1 MSRPDFVKYRV
12 SGKIVKLF
20 GRDSVSTDTAA
31 LFELVKNAY
40 DADASTL
47 EISFTNIKIFQAADK
62 ALRERYLKINN
73 NLKSLH
79 PEFPLDKI
87 DHLTKE
93 DEHYAKQKELV
104 DKYSS
109 ETKIIIQD
117 NGSGMSLDQ
126 LINKWM
132 VVGVDKTE
140 SELFTKKKRRV
151 VGEKGVGRFAA
162 EKLAKHLTLKS
173 FPRDSKTCIIA
184 EIDWEKFR
192 FAKSI
197 NDAKIPLRYERKDE
211 SKHGLTLELKN
222 LRENWSTKRINSFI
236 NELSVLILPEKFKE
250 KNSLSVQVKI
260 DGKKEII
267 SVESNLFKKAP
278 YYFVAELTTEHKIRF
293 LEAKYKKDQIVPNI
307 QKKDYELQTEWDF
320 SKGVEEKPPT
330 CGPVKFTFYGYPFDP
345 SGRKLG
351 WTEYYGKL
359 DIEQF
364 QTTINDISGIKIYRD
379 GFRVR
384 PYGDRYHD
392 WLSMSDEARRTAGRL
407 PSKSVLGWIEI
418 SSDTNKTIADTT
430 SREKII
436 ENESFNDLR
445 LFANQVM
452 DAYSKFVEK
461 KRQEI
466 LKKEALSEV
475 PKLVKNLGTKILDNP
490 SIPKKTKSKLVL
502 ALNRIQIE
510 LTDSDERAKIEKE
523 SLMDEKNAFRNLAS
537 LGIVTGVVSHE
548 TNIFIRNI
556 LAHSTLLQRELNKDK
571 PDKKIILKHIAVID
585 PSTKNLLNY
594 MKFVKGFTA
603 TLGSR
608 KKEFRKKQSLNLK
621 KQIEHIFFGLAGI
634 LKEWDISYDLS
645 VSSSFPKLRMFEADL
660 QSVLLN
666 LTSNSMKSLKHFTSE
681 RVNVPKNQK
690 NKIKISAYTT
700 NRDVVIIFSDN
711 GLGIPFS
718 DRSNVFELFWTRTA
732 SRETSLSGSGLGLP
746 IIKEIIADYNGS
758 ITIEDKSELRM
769 GVTFKITLPK
779 YEVTK
784 K

>member
-12 SGKIVKLF
+12 SGKIVKLL

-31 LFELVKNAY
+31 LVELVKNAY
-40 DADASTL
+40 DADATTL
-47 EISFTNIKIFQAADK
+47 EISFQNINLFQAADK
-62 ALRERYLKINN
+62 ALRERYLKISN
-73 NLKSLH
+73 NLKSIH
-79 PEFPLDKI
+79 PELSLDKI
-87 DHLTKE
+87 DELTKE
-93 DEHYAKQKELV
+93 DEHYVKQKELV
-104 DKYSS
+104 EKYSA

-117 NGSGMSLDQ
+117 NGNGMSLDQ
-126 LINKWM
+126 LVNKWM
-132 VVGVDKTE
+132 VVGVDKTK

-151 VGEKGVGRFAA
+151 VGEKGVGRFGS
-162 EKLAKHLTLKS
+162 EKLAKNLTLKS

-184 EIDWEKFR
+184 EIDWEKFH
-192 FAKSI
+192 FDKSI
-197 NDAKIPLRYERKDE
+197 SDTKIPLRYERKDE
-211 SKHGLTLELKN
+211 SKHGLILELKN
-222 LRENWSTKRINSFI
+222 LRENWSTRKINSFI

-250 KNSLSVQVKI
+250 KNSLSIQVKT
-260 DGKKEII
+260 DNKKEII
-267 SVESNLFKKAP
+267 RVESNIFKKAP
-278 YYFVAELTTEHKIRF
+278 YYFVAELTPEHKVRF
-293 LEAKYKKDQIVPNI
+293 IEAKYKKDQIVPNI
-307 QKKDYELQTEWDF
+307 QKKNYELQTEWDF
-320 SKGVEEKPPT
+320 SKDVDEKPPT

-359 DIEQF
+359 DIDEF
-364 QTTINDISGIKIYRD
+364 HTTINNISGIKIYRD

-384 PYGDRYHD
+384 PYGDKHHD
-392 WLSMSDEARRTAGRL
+392 WLSMSDEARRTSGRL

-418 SSDTNKTIADTT
+418 SSDTNKTIVDTT

-436 ENESFNDLR
+436 ENDSFDDLR
-445 LFANQVM
+445 IFANQVM

-466 LKKEALSEV
+466 LKKEAISEV
-475 PKLVKNLGTKILDNP
+475 PKLVKNLGSKILDNP
-490 SIPKKTKSKLVL
+490 SIPKKTKTELVA
-502 ALNRIQIE
+502 ALNKIQIE
-510 LTDSDERAKIEKE
+510 LTDSDERSKIEKE

-537 LGIVTGVVSHE
+537 LGIATGVVSHE

-571 PDKKIILKHIAVID
+571 PDKKMVSVHLAVID
-585 PSTKNLLNY
+585 PSTRNLLNY

-608 KKEFRKKQSLNLK
+608 KKEFRKKQPLNLK
-621 KQIEHIFFGLAGI
+621 KQIEHIFSGLTGI
-634 LKEWDISYDLS
+634 LKEWDIFYEVSI
-645 VSSSFPKLRMFEADL
+645 SSSFPKLQMFEADL
-660 QSVLLN
+660 QSALLN

-681 RVNVPKNQK
+681 RENVPKNQK
-690 NKIKISAYTT
+690 NKIKISAHTT
-700 NRDVVIIFSDN
+700 AQDIIIIFSDN

-718 DRSNVFELFWTRTA
+718 DRANVFELFWTRTA

-746 IIKEIIADYNGS
+746 IIKEIISDYNGS
-758 ITIEDKSELRM
+758 ISIENKPELKT